1 MLPENFLNSDTVAT
15 DVDIQSKK
23 RLLEVIAELLS
34 GQNPQLD
41 VIEIFEKLIERER
54 LGSTGLGKGI
64 ALPHAR
70 ITNLEQ
76 AQAVFIRLQD
86 GIDFDSVDNQPVDLV
101 VALLV
106 PVDANEQHLKIL
118 AGLAGFFN
126 NDDNCKKIREI
137 SDHQQIID
145 LITDTIENSG

>member
-1 MLPENFLNSDTVAT
+1 MLSE
-15 DVDIQSKK
+15 
-23 RLLEVIAELLS
+23 
-34 GQNPQLD
+34 QNPQLD

-70 ITNLEQ
+70 ITHLEQ

-86 GIDFDSVDNQPVDLV
+86 GIDFDSVDNQPVDLI

-145 LITDTIENSG
+145 LITDSIENSG